1 MRFSMPMP
9 RNLLLCALVL
19 LLTTAAITA
28 QAETRIY
35 PGSIDKPADPN
46 YVYNRAVFDCTPPDS
61 MTIKVNT
68 VVTLSDSTI
77 GRTSLIDSYPCAP
90 WAEAGPELIYRLD
103 VAAPLNL
110 SGILSGNVFDLDLFL
125 LDGCDSDACLVG
137 ESVNFSADLDP
148 GIYFLVVDTPSGDPN
163 NQADHFSLE
172 LTARELGIPAAAC
185 IEADAN
191 FITCANDT
199 FTVAGEHDLYGQP
212 NLVTVYDCGTS
223 PKTAGER
230 WYSLTQGPGG
240 QVTIVVTPVQG
251 FSENLDVNLWLFTG
265 CGPDAICLGFADD
278 NVADLGET
286 LTWTNEHPTENVTVY
301 LAVDAVREPE
311 TPPGGD
317 PIPMS
322 YDLQILC
329 QGSVPTTKTSF
340 GSFKSLYR

>member
-9 RNLLLCALVL
+9 RNLLLCALTLV
-19 LLTTAAITA
+19 LLTTAATA

-35 PGSIDKPADPN
+35 PGAVDKPADPD
-46 YVYNRAVFDCTPPDS
+46 YIYNRSVFDCLPPDS
-61 MTIKVNT
+61 LTITINT

-77 GRTSLIDSYPCAP
+77 GRTSLINSYPCAP
-90 WAEAGPELIYRLD
+90 WAEAGPELIYRLN

-110 SGILSGNVFDLDLFL
+110 SGVLKDNVLDLDLFL
-125 LDGCDSDACLVG
+125 LNDCDSDSCLVG

-148 GIYFLVVDTPSGDPN
+148 GIYFLVVDTAGSNAN
-163 NQADHFSLE
+163 NQDRFTLE
-172 LTARELGIPAAAC
+172 LTARELGVPAAAC
-185 IEADAN
+185 VEAEAN

-199 FTVAGEHDLYGQP
+199 FTVPGEHDLYGQP
-212 NLVTVYDCGTS
+212 NLISVYDCGTT

-240 QVTIVVTPVQG
+240 QVTIVVSGVA
-251 FSENLDVNLWLFTG
+251 ENLDVNLWLFTG
-265 CGPDAICLGFADD
+265 CGPEAICLGFADN
-278 NVADLGET
+278 NVANLGET

-311 TPPGGD
+311 TPPGGN
-317 PIPMS
+317 PVSMA

-329 QGSVPTTKTSF
+329 QGSVPTSQKSF